1 MSHEK
6 LDLDNIKPAQEI
18 GTKPVRGLQSKLIT
32 LTIIFV
38 MLAEVLA
45 FVPSVAN
52 TRLRW
57 LEDRLNTAAA
67 ASIVFES
74 QQVTELSAKV
84 QSDTLM
90 STGTKAIILRK
101 DGTSRIVASEEMPP
115 AISASYDLDNTGPL
129 AAIMD
134 AFETLIWGGDR
145 IIRVLGAVG
154 ESNDFQI
161 ELIISDDQLRHAML
175 IYSRN
180 VLFISLIIA
189 AITAGLLFFTINR
202 LMLQP
207 IRRLTWSMQNFSD
220 NPEDATRI
228 IKPDDGDDELWLAEQ
243 HLSAMQTQLHSTLRQ
258 QKRLADLGLA
268 VSKINHDMR
277 NILTSAQL
285 ISDRMANVDDPMVKR
300 FAPKLLQ
307 TIDRAV
313 GYSSEVLGYGRAQEA
328 EPKRRVIK
336 LAALTAEIKDV
347 LSDDVQDDDIEIITK
362 VPEEL
367 ELHADSEQLFRV
379 INNISR
385 NAIQALK
392 SDYDADPAIVKRLCL
407 DAFIKDNA
415 VCITIDDTGPG
426 MPARAK
432 EHLFKPFQGSTRAG
446 GTGLGLAIA
455 RELVQAHGGDI
466 ILAEKSTPGTR
477 FEITIPHSAS

>member
-220 NPEDATRI
+220 NPADATRI
-228 IKPDDGDDELWLAEQ
+228 IKPDDGD
-243 HLSAMQTQLHSTLRQ
+243 
-258 QKRLADLGLA
+258 
-268 VSKINHDMR
+268 
-277 NILTSAQL
+277 
-285 ISDRMANVDDPMVKR
+285 
-300 FAPKLLQ
+300 
-307 TIDRAV
+307 
-313 GYSSEVLGYGRAQEA
+313 
-328 EPKRRVIK
+328 
-336 LAALTAEIKDV
+336 
-347 LSDDVQDDDIEIITK
+347 
-362 VPEEL
+362 EE
-367 ELHADSEQLFRV
+367 
-379 INNISR
+379 
-385 NAIQALK
+385 
-392 SDYDADPAIVKRLCL
+392 
-407 DAFIKDNA
+407 
-415 VCITIDDTGPG
+415 
-426 MPARAK
+426 
-432 EHLFKPFQGSTRAG
+432 
-446 GTGLGLAIA
+446 
-455 RELVQAHGGDI
+455 
-466 ILAEKSTPGTR
+466 
-477 FEITIPHSAS
+477 